1 LVSPFGGC
9 VAPDGAADLRGY
21 GPNSL
26 RTSACL
32 RRIRDQRI
40 PRPGVRGRVSGVTGK
55 ILSTVAGSLGVG
67 RCAVRL
73 SVDVIGASVCVAW
86 TTPRGDV
93 SLSISDASVCVLWTA
108 FLGEVL
114 LGSLLAGGSSRGMRR
129 HLGDVVPVDPVLR
142 GGESGETPCSRSGD
156 SRG

>member
-1 LVSPFGGC
+1 VWYLTVPRISG
-9 VAPDGAADLRGY
+9 VY

-32 RRIRDQRI
+32 HRIRDQRI
-40 PRPGVRGRVSGVTGK
+40 PRPGVRGRVSGVIGK
-55 ILSTVAGSLGVG
+55 MLNTVAGPSGVG

-86 TTPRGDV
+86 TILRGDAF
-93 SLSISDASVCVLWTA
+93 LDISGASVCVPWTTL
-108 FLGEVL
+108 FGEVL
-114 LGSLLAGGSSRGMRR
+114 LGSLLAGGSSREMRR
-129 HLGDVVPVDPVLR
+129 HLGDVVSVDPVLR

-156 SRG
+156 GRG